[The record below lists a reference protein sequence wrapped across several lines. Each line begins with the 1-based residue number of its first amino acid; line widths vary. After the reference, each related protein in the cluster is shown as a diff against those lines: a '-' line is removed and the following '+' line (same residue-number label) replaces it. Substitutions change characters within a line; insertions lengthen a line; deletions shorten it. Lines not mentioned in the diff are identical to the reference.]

1 MKRKIKGQKGSMA
14 VFVSI
19 VLLTMLFIL
28 SAIFLTSNSVRQALI
43 GTVLG
48 VKESYESDN
57 SRASEVYSD
66 LTATPDSD
74 PTYVQ
79 DGLILYYDAI
89 NNTGN
94 GHSSST
100 TTWKDLSGHGNDLT
114 LYNFGNTSTSGWSDN
129 ALNFDG
135 VNDYGNV
142 TTLENYMKGDFTIS
156 LRFYTEQYNNYRG
169 LFGNHMGGGDTQ
181 EGIVAQFDNSI
192 LYVGHHGKSVGLDHE
207 LVTNKEITL
216 TILMSTSIGI
226 KAYINGN
233 FVQQVPISTQATL
246 RDANFWVGKSL
257 DRAERYF
264 IGRMNNFMIY
274 DRLLSDSEIEQ
285 NYKTDLMRY

>member
-1 MKRKIKGQKGSMA
+1 MKGKIKEQKGSMA
-14 VFVSI
+14 VFVSV

-28 SAIFLTSNSVRQALI
+28 SAIFLTSSSVRQALI
-43 GTVLG
+43 DTVIA
-48 VKESYESDN
+48 VKESYETDN
-57 SRASEVYSD
+57 GRAAEIYSD
-66 LTATPDSD
+66 LTAEPESD
-74 PTYVQ
+74 PTYVE

-94 GHSSST
+94 GHSSTT

-114 LYNFGNTSTSGWSDN
+114 LSNFGNTTTSGWSDN

-142 TTLENYMKGDFTIS
+142 TTLEEYMKGDFTIS
-156 LRFYTEQYNNYRG
+156 LRLYIEQYNNYRG
-169 LFGNHMGGGDTQ
+169 LFGNHMGDGETQ
-181 EGIVAQFDNSI
+181 EGIVAQFDGNT
-192 LYVGHHGKSVGLDHE
+192 LYIGHHGKSVGLDHE
-207 LVTNKEITL
+207 LVANKEITL
-216 TILMSTSIGI
+216 TILMSTSIGV

-257 DRAERYF
+257 DSAERYF
-264 IGRMNNFMIY
+264 AGRMNNFMIY